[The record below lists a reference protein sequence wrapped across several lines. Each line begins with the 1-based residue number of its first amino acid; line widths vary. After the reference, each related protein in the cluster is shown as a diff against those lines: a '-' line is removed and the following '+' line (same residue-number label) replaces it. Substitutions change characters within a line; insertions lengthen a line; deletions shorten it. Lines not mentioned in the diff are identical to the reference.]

1 MIVDELNRTG
11 RAGGK
16 TAAADLPVLPKRRGH
31 LCQQLSVCV
40 CIQAVARGAADAGRA
55 PAGQLLWHLPSRP
68 WLSPPANRAHLAV
81 DTLSLMT
88 PAQRR
93 RFLHKHGHQLALDGK
108 PFGEQK
114 SRRPEGSVSSG
125 NVTTWRAPT
134 PGGGVLKWGK
144 TARAGLD
151 RIGSLNPFRHRG
163 K

>member
-16 TAAADLPVLPKRRGH
+16 TAAADLPVLPKRRRVVLPMRDARRLASYG
-31 LCQQLSVCV
+31 LNADTDAELL
-40 CIQAVARGAADAGRA
+40 AEVATMA
-55 PAGQLLWHLPSRP
+55 PAQQALALTTSK
-68 WLSPPANRAHLAV
+68 SAHLAV

>member
-16 TAAADLPVLPKRRGH
+16 TAAAGPPVLPRPRRVVLPMSDARRLGSYGIPNPGDADGDLLFEIARMSPEDQARITSFAGH
-31 LCQQLSVCV
+31 QALDQLDTMSP
-40 CIQAVARGAADAGRA
+40 AR
-55 PAGQLLWHLPSRP
+55 L
-68 WLSPPANRAHLAV
+68 
-81 DTLSLMT
+81 
-88 PAQRR
+88 R
-93 RFLHKHGHQLALDGK
+93 RFKHKHGHQLALDGK

-114 SRRPEGSVSSG
+114 GRRPEGSVSSG

-134 PGGGVLKWGK
+134 PGGGVLKWGDK
-144 TARAGLD
+144 ARSGLD